1 MTDPPPPPAGPGPH
15 RPALHPRLLALG
27 RELAAVHD
35 ELRRSL
41 RQLRAELAQPGRS
54 PQQARSLQAHCAGF
68 CSALARHHGSEDAA
82 AFPLLARQAPELAPV
97 LAQLQ
102 ADHQEIASILRR
114 VDELAAGAG
123 PGNAAEVRGELDG
136 LAAILE
142 SHFRWEERRV
152 TGALNALD
160 PVAHPAA
167 ELFGPR
173 PPGGPAAAR

>member
-1 MTDPPPPPAGPGPH
+1 MRPGLPAPP
-15 RPALHPRLLALG
+15 RPARPRTRGCSLSA
-27 RELAAVHD
+27 RELAGVHD

-41 RQLRAELAQPGRS
+41 RQLRAELAQPGS
-54 PQQARSLQAHCAGF
+54 TKPARSLQAHCAGF
-68 CSALARHHGSEDAA
+68 CAALARHHGSEDATT
-82 AFPLLARQAPELAPV
+82 FPLLARQAPELAPV

-102 ADHQEIASILRR
+102 ADHQVIASILRR
-114 VDELAAGAG
+114 IDALASGAG
-123 PGNAAEVRGELDG
+123 PGNTAEVRDELDG

-160 PVAHPAA
+160 PAAHPAA

-173 PPGGPAAAR
+173 PPGGRATAR

>member
-1 MTDPPPPPAGPGPH
+1 MRPCPPASAPP
-15 RPALHPRLLALG
+15 RPAPHPRLLALG
-27 RELAAVHD
+27 SELAGVHD

-41 RQLRAELAQPGRS
+41 GQLRAELAQPGS
-54 PQQARSLQAHCAGF
+54 STQQARSLQAHCAGF
-68 CSALARHHGSEDAA
+68 CAALARHHGSEDAT

-102 ADHQEIASILRR
+102 ADHQVIASILRR
-114 VDELAAGAG
+114 IDELATGAG
-123 PGNAAEVRGELDG
+123 PGNAAAVRGELDG

-160 PVAHPAA
+160 PAAHPAA
-167 ELFGPR
+167 ALFGSR
-173 PPGGPAAAR
+173 PAGGPAAAR